1 MRKFLSKL
9 ILKLIGWKTSGTFP
23 EGKKYVVVAAPHT
36 SSWDFII
43 GRLYYASIGRSV
55 RFMIKGTY
63 FFFPL
68 GLTLRALGAI
78 PVHKNLKVKLTD
90 QMIEEFAKRNELLL
104 TIAPEGTRSLTK
116 RWRKGFYSM
125 AIGANVP
132 IVLGFL
138 NFKEKT
144 VGVGDVFHPSGDWD
158 SDIKEIRS
166 FYKDKVA
173 RHPEKFD
180 LG

>member
-1 MRKFLSKL
+1 MIQLLSKL
-9 ILKLIGWKTSGTFP
+9 VLKLIGWKIAGDFP
-23 EGKKYVVVAAPHT
+23 EGKKYVIIAAPHT

-43 GRLYYASIGRSV
+43 GRLYYSSIGLNV

-68 GLTLRALGAI
+68 GVILRSLGAI

-90 QMIEEFAKRNELLL
+90 QMIAEFAKRDELLL
-104 TIAPEGTRSLTK
+104 NIAPEGTRSLTK

-125 AIGANVP
+125 ALGANVP

-138 NFKEKT
+138 NFETKT
-144 VGVGDVFHPSGDWD
+144 VGAGGVFHPTGDWD
-158 SDIKEIRS
+158 ADIKEIRR

-173 RHPEKFD
+173 RHPEKFSMD
-180 LG
+180 

>member
-1 MRKFLSKL
+1 MIQFLSKL
-9 ILKLIGWKTSGTFP
+9 ILKLLGWKAEGIFP

-36 SSWDFII
+36 STWDFII
-43 GRLYYASIGRSV
+43 GRLYYASIGRHVS
-55 RFMIKGTY
+55 FMIKGTY

-68 GLTLRALGAI
+68 GVLLRALGAI

-90 QMIEEFAKRNELLL
+90 QMIEEFAKRDELLL

-132 IVLGFL
+132 IVLGYL
-138 NFKEKT
+138 NFETKT
-144 VGVGDVFHPSGDWD
+144 VGAGGIFNPTGDWD
-158 SDIKEIRS
+158 VDIKEIRS

-173 RHPEKFD
+173 RHPEKFHID
-180 LG
+180 

>member
-1 MRKFLSKL
+1 MIKFLSKL
-9 ILKLIGWKTSGTFP
+9 ILKLIGWKVDGNFP

-36 SSWDFII
+36 STWDFII
-43 GRLYYASIGRSV
+43 GRLYYSSIGRSV
-55 RFMIKGTY
+55 KFMIKGSY

-68 GLTLRALGAI
+68 GVLLRVLGAI

-90 QMIEEFAKRNELLL
+90 QVIEEFKKRDELLL

-125 AIGANVP
+125 AMGANVP
-132 IVLGFL
+132 IVLGYI
-138 NFKEKT
+138 NFESKT
-144 VGVGDVFHPSGDWD
+144 VGAGEVFYPTGNWD
-158 SDIKEIRS
+158 SDIKVIMS

-173 RHPEKFD
+173 RHPEKFY
-180 LG
+180 LS